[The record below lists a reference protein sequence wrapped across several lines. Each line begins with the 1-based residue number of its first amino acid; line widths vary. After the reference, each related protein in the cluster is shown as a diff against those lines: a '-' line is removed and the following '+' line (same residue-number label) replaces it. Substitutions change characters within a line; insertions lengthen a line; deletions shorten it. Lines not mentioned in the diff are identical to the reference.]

1 VDGDC
6 SPSIRNILCQDLLLR
21 TVNEGKIN
29 KRTRGRPRTMLRLS
43 HGQKKRRT
51 VQEDEIKAAD
61 REEQC
66 AFRTR
71 ELYQQ

>member
-1 VDGDC
+1 MKARL
-6 SPSIRNILCQDLLLR
+6 IREPEEDLEQCLDYL
-21 TVNEGKIN
+21 TVK
-29 KRTRGRPRTMLRLS
+29 
-43 HGQKKRRT
+43 KKRRT